1 VWLSEGFATYFTY
14 LFVEHAYGRDEMV
27 AGLRTGRDGIREFYA
42 KNPDYRVIHDNISD
56 MAQILSGPGTYQKGA
71 WTLHMLRGLI
81 GDTAF
86 WTGIRDYYRRFRDS
100 NATTADFRRA
110 MEQAS
115 GQDLAWFFDQ
125 WLTRGG
131 FPKLVVRWSYAATA
145 KQLRLDVEQLQP
157 GPPFR
162 LPIEL
167 AIDIEGDSRP
177 RLERIDVRKPRET
190 LTLALDRQPKAI
202 ALDPRSYVLME
213 AEVVSAARAR

>member
-1 VWLSEGFATYFTY
+1 
-14 LFVEHAYGRDEMV
+14 
-27 AGLRTGRDGIREFYA
+27 
-42 KNPDYRVIHDNISD
+42 
-56 MAQILSGPGTYQKGA
+56 
-71 WTLHMLRGLI
+71 MLRGLI
-81 GDTAF
+81 GDAAF

-100 NATTADFRRA
+100 NATTADFRRT

-131 FPKLVVRWSYAATA
+131 FPKLRARWSYDAPA

-167 AIDIEGDSRP
+167 ASSSKATPAPAPSASKSG
-177 RLERIDVRKPRET
+177 KQRET
-190 LTLALDRQPKAI
+190 LTLALDRQPKSVT
-202 ALDPRSYVLME
+202 LDPRTYVLMDS
-213 AEVVSAARAR
+213 AIAAATAAR